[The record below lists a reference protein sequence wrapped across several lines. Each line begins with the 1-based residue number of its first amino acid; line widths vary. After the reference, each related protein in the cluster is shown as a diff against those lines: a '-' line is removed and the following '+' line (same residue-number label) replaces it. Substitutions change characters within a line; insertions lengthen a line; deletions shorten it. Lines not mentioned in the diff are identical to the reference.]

1 MNKLKSLKKSGLIDI
16 KKTKKGDGKGTNIY
30 CLSGLFNAPD
40 APAGSAAGA
49 PQVVQQVHQGSAAD
63 APQVVQQMHIQ
74 NTIKHTKQKT
84 AAKHTAKTAVAAD
97 AAILGESEKTLYK
110 LQAHGIK
117 REDALRLLQTNA
129 PKQEQL
135 YFAANGRHYLDDYG
149 MNFADLMI
157 DIFEQ
162 KIARGHRITAPASYL
177 ARSIADGYSVPNW
190 YKPPAIRE
198 KLQAQA
204 DAERKAA
211 ELETQKRAQTLEADK
226 RRRAALQAK
235 FEALPPELQAAIIR
249 ETINALQENA
259 FEHNRLRDMQKRK
272 RLTDAQMIEQSI
284 FATNLRNKILVQY
297 EKESVDN

>member
-1 MNKLKSLKKSGLIDI
+1 
-16 KKTKKGDGKGTNIY
+16 
-30 CLSGLFNAPD
+30 
-40 APAGSAAGA
+40 
-49 PQVVQQVHQGSAAD
+49 
-63 APQVVQQMHIQ
+63 
-74 NTIKHTKQKT
+74 
-84 AAKHTAKTAVAAD
+84 
-97 AAILGESEKTLYK
+97 
-110 LQAHGIK
+110 
-117 REDALRLLQTNA
+117 
-129 PKQEQL
+129 
-135 YFAANGRHYLDDYG
+135 

-211 ELETQKRAQTLEADK
+211 ELETQKRAQTLE
-226 RRRAALQAK
+226 
-235 FEALPPELQAAIIR
+235 LQAAIIR